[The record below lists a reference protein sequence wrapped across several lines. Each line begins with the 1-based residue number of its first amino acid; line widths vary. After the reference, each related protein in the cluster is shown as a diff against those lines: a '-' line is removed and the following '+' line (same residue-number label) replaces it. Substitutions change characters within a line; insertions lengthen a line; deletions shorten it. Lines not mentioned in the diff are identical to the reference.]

1 MESESKNLR
10 VEKEKI
16 VNGSM
21 EECWKV
27 LTDFSRETEYWP
39 NIRKIRVIR
48 ETGNSIEREAVV
60 GPPAFGAKT
69 RQTLTLDSPHTMLV
83 KFEGDGLKGF
93 RDIRLIEIE
102 SGRTKISVLWE
113 LEFGSIPGFV
123 LNIIKSQIIKTTE
136 SALTRINEFLIKTR
150 SREGE

>member
-1 MESESKNLR
+1 
-10 VEKEKI
+10 
-16 VNGSM
+16 
-21 EECWKV
+21 
-27 LTDFSRETEYWP
+27 
-39 NIRKIRVIR
+39 
-48 ETGNSIEREAVV
+48 VV
-60 GPPAFGAKT
+60 GPQAFGAKT
-69 RQTLTLDSPHTMLV
+69 RQTLTFNSPHTMLV

>member
-1 MESESKNLR
+1 MDSEIKNLK

-16 VNGSM
+16 VNGSI

-48 ETGNSIEREAVV
+48 KTDNTIEREAVV
-60 GPPAFGAKT
+60 GPQAFGAKT
-69 RQTLTLDSPHTMLV
+69 RQTLTLDSPHIMHV
-83 KFEGDGLKGF
+83 KFEGDGLKGS
-93 RDIRLIEIE
+93 RNIRLIEIE
-102 SGRTKISVLWE
+102 SGKTKMRVLWE

-123 LNIIKSQIIKTTE
+123 LNIINSQITKTTE
-136 SALTRINEFLIKTR
+136 SALTKIDEFLLKTR
-150 SREGE
+150 KREVE